1 MKFKIDSVENV
12 FKGFYSLIK
21 ATITYDKFNGGVETI
36 ERVIVTKQDAVCVT
50 LIDPIEQ
57 KILFVRQFRPGC
69 VIHPLEHSG
78 WILEPVAGHVED
90 NEDVLLAAEREVFE
104 ETGLVVTD
112 LQLHSK
118 GFTSV
123 GMMTELHYNIYGF
136 FDSTT
141 YVPLKGIG
149 VEDEDIEVVVM
160 GFEEAKKMVTDTLL
174 TESFLI
180 SLLILDNLKNG

>member
-36 ERVIVTKQDAVCVT
+36 ERVIVKKQDAVCVT

-69 VIHPLEHSG
+69 AIHPLEHSG

-136 FDSTT
+136 FDSTS

-149 VEDEDIEVVVM
+149 VEDEDIEVVIM